1 MDSKTRKL
9 TTDCIC
15 NVDYVCVDKAYK
27 TLIDKSYTKLEDK
40 TYSTLKGMAILINAD
55 MTVASHMKL
64 KANESKELMRSIY
77 LRLNEMIGEEE

>member
-1 MDSKTRKL
+1 MDSKTIKL
-9 TTDCIC
+9 PTNNQQMKTSLFRRD
-15 NVDYVCVDKAYK
+15 DVDKAYR
-27 TLIDKSYTKLEDK
+27 
-40 TYSTLKGMAILINAD
+40 TLKDMAILINAD

>member
-1 MDSKTRKL
+1 MDSKTIKL
-9 TTDCIC
+9 LTNEEMKKSPFLRSD
-15 NVDYVCVDKAYK
+15 VDKAYR
-27 TLIDKSYTKLEDK
+27 
-40 TYSTLKGMAILINAD
+40 TLKEMAILINAD

>member
-1 MDSKTRKL
+1 MDSKTIKL
-9 TTDCIC
+9 LTNEEMKKSPFRRD
-15 NVDYVCVDKAYK
+15 DVDKAYR
-27 TLIDKSYTKLEDK
+27 
-40 TYSTLKGMAILINAD
+40 TLKEMAILINAD

>member
-1 MDSKTRKL
+1 MDSKTIKL
-9 TTDCIC
+9 LTNEEMKKSPFRRD
-15 NVDYVCVDKAYK
+15 DVDKAYR
-27 TLIDKSYTKLEDK
+27 
-40 TYSTLKGMAILINAD
+40 TLKDMAILINAD

>member
-1 MDSKTRKL
+1 MDSKTIKL
-9 TTDCIC
+9 LTNEEMKKSPFLRSD
-15 NVDYVCVDKAYK
+15 VDKAYR
-27 TLIDKSYTKLEDK
+27 
-40 TYSTLKGMAILINAD
+40 TLKEKAILINAD

>member
-1 MDSKTRKL
+1 MDSKTIKL
-9 TTDCIC
+9 PTNNQQMKTSPFRRD
-15 NVDYVCVDKAYK
+15 DVDKAYR
-27 TLIDKSYTKLEDK
+27 
-40 TYSTLKGMAILINAD
+40 TLKDMAILINAD

>member
-1 MDSKTRKL
+1 MDSKTIKL
-9 TTDCIC
+9 LTNNQQMKTSPFRRD
-15 NVDYVCVDKAYK
+15 DVDKAYR
-27 TLIDKSYTKLEDK
+27 
-40 TYSTLKGMAILINAD
+40 TLKDMAILINAD

>member
-1 MDSKTRKL
+1 MDSKTKKL
-9 TTDCIC
+9 PTNNQQMKTSPFRRD
-15 NVDYVCVDKAYK
+15 DVDKAYR
-27 TLIDKSYTKLEDK
+27 
-40 TYSTLKGMAILINAD
+40 TLKDMAILINAD

>member
-1 MDSKTRKL
+1 MDSKTIKL
-9 TTDCIC
+9 LTNEEMKKSPFLRRD
-15 NVDYVCVDKAYK
+15 VDKAYR
-27 TLIDKSYTKLEDK
+27 
-40 TYSTLKGMAILINAD
+40 TLKDMAILINAD